1 MQPLYSWRLF
11 DIYTRALAIGVSA
24 YTRIRRSK
32 AVAWIGAAFHSP
44 SFAQQYSA
52 SGEHDQPA
60 AMLRS
65 PHPPSTLSAVRHSSG
80 QHEAL
85 HFNCPHHFVQL
96 LCTQHTFY
104 ISLFVPC
111 THIIFHGLTP
121 YKKNLRKQ
129 NKKKLQ
135 LARIFVLDVRAFPV
149 PIPKVGTSFLP
160 DQYTRRS
167 TRLSDFVASA

>member
-1 MQPLYSWRLF
+1 MSNAYSKWNTRLSLHLCSQRQEEWRSNARLS
-11 DIYTRALAIGVSA
+11 IRGWLPALQKSGNNPIARPCAG
-24 YTRIRRSK
+24 Y
-32 AVAWIGAAFHSP
+32 GAAFHSLT
-44 SFAQQYSA
+44 FAQQYSA

-121 YKKNLRKQ
+121 FLKK
-129 NKKKLQ
+129 KKKLWSSEFRQ
-135 LARIFVLDVRAFPV
+135 GLRP
-149 PIPKVGTSFLP
+149 
-160 DQYTRRS
+160 
-167 TRLSDFVASA
+167 